1 MEKSKD
7 SFLDMVKLGLILVCY
22 AVASCTVLAVVN
34 NFTSPKI
41 KENQIKKAEKAM
53 ASVMPEA
60 DSFDFISDFDKG
72 ESQKFSL
79 SDFYVAK
86 KDGNIIGAVVQVQG
100 PTYDKGKIIVG
111 VYSDG
116 IISGMEF
123 LELSDSPGFGLKA
136 NDPLFLLPSG
146 KTFYGQFTGKNA
158 SDGFSGGS
166 NFDSISGATITSHAA
181 GELVNYGIECIL
193 KYFSKNIFLS
203 GDALNE

>member
-1 MEKSKD
+1 MEKTKD

-34 NFTSPKI
+34 NFTSSKI

-53 ASVMPEA
+53 SSVMPDA

-111 VYSDG
+111 IYSDG

-136 NDPLFLLPSG
+136 NDPGFILPSG
-146 KTFYGQFTGKNA
+146 KTFYGQFAGKNA
-158 SDGFSGGS
+158 SEGFSGGR

-181 GELVNYGIECIL
+181 GELVNYGAECIL
-193 KYFSKNIFLS
+193 KYFSI
-203 GDALNE
+203 GDAVNE